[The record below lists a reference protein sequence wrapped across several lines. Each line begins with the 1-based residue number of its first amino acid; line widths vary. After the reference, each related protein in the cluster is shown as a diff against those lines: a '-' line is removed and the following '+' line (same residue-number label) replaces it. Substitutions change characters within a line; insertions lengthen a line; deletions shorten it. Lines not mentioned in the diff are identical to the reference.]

1 MDEGNHLLTYTCK
14 KCLVE
19 KPWSEYYKANGTK
32 TGYHSSCKSCYK
44 KRVSN
49 YKLENYDT
57 VLKRQ
62 RSYYT
67 RNKDKVL
74 ARNKEYAERKPD
86 VLRKAKDN
94 WKRKNPSAVVALTA
108 KRRSSKLK
116 ATPLWL
122 SESQLKEIKDYY
134 WLAKDLEAITG
145 ETYHVDHIIP
155 LQGKDVC
162 GLHVPWNLQVL
173 PSDLNI
179 SKGNRHGC
187 SF

>member
-1 MDEGNHLLTYTCK
+1 MYTCK

-19 KPWSEYYKANGTK
+19 KPWSEYYSAKGTK
-32 TGYHSSCKSCYK
+32 TGYHSSCKECYK
-44 KRVSN
+44 RANAEQKARMSH
-49 YKLENYDT
+49 LRPSQSRD
-57 VLKRQ
+57 
-62 RSYYT
+62 YYEK
-67 RNKDKVL
+67 NKEKVL
-74 ARNKEYAERKPD
+74 ARNKKYAERKPD